1 MDASDMTQVDRILT
15 ELGGTNRGLT
25 AAELH
30 DRLRIPKNSLGTL
43 IWEMK
48 RDRLIT
54 RVGGVRGSY
63 RYGLTQKGRTHLEQE
78 SDDPLTRLSH
88 LVRGGEAP
96 TQGFDA
102 MLKVIDALDS
112 YKLLRSF
119 AGWLTVERKELLSE
133 SIPNVE
139 ERLIES
145 ALEYLGVDANTFKK
159 QRESLEALLN
169 LM

>member
-1 MDASDMTQVDRILT
+1 MTQVERILH
-15 ELGGTNRGLT
+15 ELDGSSRGLT

-30 DRLRIPKNSLGTL
+30 DRLRIPRNSLGTL

-63 RYGLTQKGRTHLEQE
+63 RYGVTQKGRAHLENE
-78 SDDPLTRLSH
+78 NTDPLARLSS
-88 LVRGGEAP
+88 LVRGGEVP
-96 TQGFDA
+96 VQGFDA
-102 MLKVIDALDS
+102 MMKVIDSLDS

-119 AGWLTVERKELLSE
+119 AGWLTVERRDLLNDTL
-133 SIPNVE
+133 PNVE